1 MATTS
6 QLTVSQIVALP
17 ALTGSCLLTSQA
29 LARRRRIASAAV
41 HEMPLT
47 RPIRSGELVM
57 TTGVGLQDDP
67 ELFGELLSEAASAQA
82 AGVAVEIGV
91 HVNRVTP
98 AIVDVAE
105 RLGLALMTFPWELRF
120 AEVTEIVLRHVV
132 DRQQELLLQMQATRR
147 TLMQIARTGDVH
159 PVLRAAEGLLRNG
172 SARPAE
178 VRISW
183 PGPPTDADDARTSDL
198 PHGSKILTHD
208 IEIGGRRLGTL
219 FVERET
225 PFHSDDHELF
235 GIVSDAVTLALVVSN
250 HVAAEPEPPRD
261 DPLSVLMAPRLRPRN
276 AERLIRALNI
286 DPCRQLRAAYLEFGA
301 PDAARKETYR
311 RLVEQRLRV
320 ERVVHL
326 WNDECLALILPES
339 HHEVAL
345 VNRLR
350 NSLQE
355 AGAGAAE
362 MVWAGIGRR
371 VDSALDLGLSLREAR
386 EACRIGRRLH
396 AHGATVDYGD
406 IGAYTLLREALRNDD
421 MGGLRRLAERLAGPL
436 HEYEQRMAVPL
447 LTTLEVF
454 FDSNRNA
461 SVASRSLRVNRQ
473 TLLRR
478 LERVA
483 TLTGIDLSSAD
494 DLFSLE
500 VAVRSRPNGQPST
513 AAVTG

>member
-1 MATTS
+1 MATTT

-17 ALTGSCLLTSQA
+17 ALTGSYLLTSQA

-41 HEMPLT
+41 HEMPLA

-91 HVNRVTP
+91 HVNHVTP

-120 AEVTEIVLRHVV
+120 AEVTEIVLRHIV

-147 TLMQIARTGDVH
+147 TLMQMARAGDVH
-159 PVLRAAEGLLRNG
+159 PVLRAAEGLLGNG
-172 SARPAE
+172 SPRPAV
-178 VRISW
+178 VRILR
-183 PGPPTDADDARTSDL
+183 PEPAVDADDDRSSDP
-198 PHGSKILTHD
+198 PHGSKVLTHD
-208 IEIGGRRLGTL
+208 LEIGGRRLGTL

-225 PFHSDDHELF
+225 PFHSDEHELF
-235 GIVSDAVTLALVVSN
+235 GIVSDAVTLALVVSKQ
-250 HVAAEPEPPRD
+250 VAAEPDPPRD
-261 DPLSVLMAPRLRPRN
+261 DALAVLMAPRLRPRN

-286 DPCRQLRAAYLEFGA
+286 DPCKQLRAAYVEFGA
-301 PDAARKETYR
+301 SESARNERYR

-320 ERVVHL
+320 ERVVQL
-326 WNDECLALILPES
+326 WNDESLALILPES
-339 HHEVAL
+339 DHEVAL

-350 NSLQE
+350 TSLEE
-355 AGAGAAE
+355 AGAGTAE
-362 MVWAGIGRR
+362 TVWAGIGRR
-371 VDSALDLGLSLREAR
+371 VNTALDLGLSLREAR

-396 AHGATVDYGD
+396 AHGATVDYSD
-406 IGAYTLLREALRNDD
+406 IGAYTLLREALHDDD
-421 MGGLRRLAERLAGPL
+421 MVGLRRLTERLSGPL
-436 HEYEQRMAVPL
+436 REYEQRMAVPL

-461 SVASRSLRVNRQ
+461 SVASRALRVNRQ

-483 TLTGIDLSSAD
+483 ALTGIDLGSAD

-500 VAVRSRPNGQPST
+500 VAVRSRQNRQSST
-513 AAVTG
+513 AAVAD